1 MVVGKHLLAVACKRY
16 LGLVHHLWSTS
27 YFSASHAV
35 VNFGRRPLSDTTAFP
50 GRCRVNGQQRSRN
63 AHSPSSSWDRASCS
77 SPAAG
82 PRPSGNRSLK
92 SPWPA
97 PDTRQSRDKIQ
108 TGCSPC
114 HSCSCSH
121 SRSGFRPRCGGTGR
135 RGSTCWCTP
144 SHTCLGASGD
154 NPKTGKRGRWGWGR
168 HTPLFKEEER
178 QWAVAPVAASVQ
190 GWCGRVLGNF
200 TAPLSCCPH
209 QANGHRVLSDSPFST

>member
-1 MVVGKHLLAVACKRY
+1 MASSVQEMHTPFLQ
-16 LGLVHHLWSTS
+16 LGSGVLQRLC
-27 YFSASHAV
+27 
-35 VNFGRRPLSDTTAFP
+35 GR
-50 GRCRVNGQQRSRN
+50 
-63 AHSPSSSWDRASCS
+63 
-77 SPAAG
+77 

-97 PDTRQSRDKIQ
+97 PDTRRSRDKIQ

-135 RGSTCWCTP
+135 RGSTRWCTP

-190 GWCGRVLGNF
+190 AGLVWACTWSLHRPSELLSTSGQW
-200 TAPLSCCPH
+200 AP
-209 QANGHRVLSDSPFST
+209 VLSGSPSSTWCSPYLSDGFISCWASPIDPT